1 MSEVVVRSV
10 STESERQA
18 FLRLPWKVYADDPN
32 WVAPLWKEHVH
43 YFDPAHNAE
52 LKHIDMELFV
62 AWRGAEPVGTIIAFV
77 NHAYNA
83 FQGENAGWFGQFEVL
98 NDREAAHALLQTAES
113 WLREKGVSRMLG
125 PATFSTNSE
134 IGLLVDG
141 FDTPPMI
148 MMTHARPYAR
158 ELVESYPGITKEMD
172 LWAWYFH
179 TSKFGGKQALN
190 LPEKVVRVTEK
201 VRQRRNFV
209 LTKPVMRDFGVW
221 VEKLKRIYNR
231 AWEKNWG
238 FVPLSEEELDK
249 LAKDLKPL
257 VDPEIVRFVEL
268 DGEVIAFGAPVVN
281 LYEPLRKVRCKPG
294 EPEWWQLARLIWHW
308 RIRGRVTSVRVF
320 LLGVLEE
327 HRGKG
332 ADAVLLYELLKS
344 GLARGYR
351 DVELSWILE
360 TNDAMNRDIELLGAT
375 RYKTYRVYQKALS

>member
-18 FLRLPWKVYADDPN
+18 FLRMPWKVYADDPN
-32 WVAPLWKEHVH
+32 WVAPLWKEHVQF
-43 YFDPAHNAE
+43 FDPAHNVE

-62 AWRGAEPVGTIIAFV
+62 AWRGTEPVGTIIAFV
-77 NHAYNA
+77 NHAYNE

-98 NDREAAHALLQTAES
+98 NDREAAHALLQAAES

-148 MMTHARPYAR
+148 MMTHARPYAH

-179 TSKFGGKQALN
+179 TDKFGGKQALN

-209 LTKPVMRDFGVW
+209 LTKPVMREFGAW

-268 DGEVIAFGAPVVN
+268 NGEVIAFGAPVVN

-375 RYKTYRVYQKALS
+375 RYKTYRVYQKALT